1 MNVKTHA
8 TKSLPTGF
16 FQFVGTKVLTVRKSG
31 NQGTHEGH
39 QGSQVT
45 KIAHKGIYHT
55 ILLGVEFTIRCP
67 QLAHPFLGTWKDTSS
82 GSCLPQRSL
91 YLGSCQ

>member
-1 MNVKTHA
+1 MYIKTYPA
-8 TKSLPTGF
+8 KSPPTVF
-16 FQFVGTKVLTVRKSG
+16 FQFVGSKVLTIRKSC

-55 ILLGVEFTIRCP
+55 NLLGVEFTIRCP
-67 QLAHPFLGTWKDTSS
+67 QLARLFLGIWKGTS
-82 GSCLPQRSL
+82 
-91 YLGSCQ
+91 